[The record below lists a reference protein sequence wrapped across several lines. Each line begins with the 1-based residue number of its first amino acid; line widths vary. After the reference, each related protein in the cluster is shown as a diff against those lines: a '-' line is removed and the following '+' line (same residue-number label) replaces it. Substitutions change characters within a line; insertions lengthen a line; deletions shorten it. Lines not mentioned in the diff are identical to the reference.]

1 MILPNL
7 DLNASGNTNN
17 LHARD
22 LPMFQNLGMA
32 KIRIFGFAATKSEW
46 FGKAFDW
53 EKFLGNSNST
63 LFWEIMFSMG
73 MNWREFLK
81 TLIPNEM
88 VPQSLVTMSR
98 TLKIMALWNLM
109 NREG

>member
-1 MILPNL
+1 
-7 DLNASGNTNN
+7 
-17 LHARD
+17 
-22 LPMFQNLGMA
+22 MFQELLGDGS
-32 KIRIFGFAATKSEW
+32 RFGISFDFAVQPSPNGLAE
-46 FGKAFDW
+46 AFLIG
-53 EKFLGNSNST
+53 EKFLEIPIQP

-81 TLIPNEM
+81 TPIQNEM

-109 NREG
+109 NRER